1 MPVAKRIVVPNMA
14 PPAPPPCMPANT
26 LGFVPRNL
34 VAEAQEAAEQV
45 AYAAQQSTA
54 CTAAGSV
61 PQPPNGLAYASAIQ
75 LCKFKL
81 NKHAFMN
88 YEIGVPNFVI

>member
-1 MPVAKRIVVPNMA
+1 
-14 PPAPPPCMPANT
+14 MPANT

-34 VAEAQEAAEQV
+34 VAEAQEAADAQH
-45 AYAAQQSTA
+45 AYAEQQTQQSTA